1 LDRTSSQQRLQ
12 QARQQPE
19 LLWGCPEKQ
28 ASETHNAKN
37 RQKVSRAAP
46 KTAALFIYP
55 NFNHQTQGLTE
66 ILGQLYAIITP
77 KKRIFDTYT
86 GA

>member
-28 ASETHNAKN
+28 KSVKRNAKIQIE
-37 RQKVSRAAP
+37 RFKGSPVKGCP
-46 KTAALFIYP
+46 IFFTL
-55 NFNHQTQGLTE
+55 NFNLKQKE
-66 ILGQLYAIITP
+66 
-77 KKRIFDTYT
+77 KRKVHFYNALND
-86 GA
+86 AESRLQDKRL